1 MSRKSSEGRLPLSG
15 ASQIEGIKLLYDF
28 FKHLSTLSLGC
39 IVVLATFAK
48 TLAGLHRPDLAQAAV
63 LAFGVAIVGC
73 LLVGGLYALRGEVG
87 ELLPLQGRLA
97 AVAGAIL
104 LATAVAFVWALVSL
118 CRFAIANL
126 GGAGTP

>member
-1 MSRKSSEGRLPLSG
+1 MSQTPSEQRSQPPSP
-15 ASQIEGIKLLYDF
+15 AQIEGIKLLYDF

-48 TLAGLHRPDLAQAAV
+48 TLSSLHRPDLAQAAV
-63 LAFGVAIVGC
+63 LAFGIAIVGC

-87 ELLPLQGRLA
+87 ELLPLKGDIA
-97 AVAGAIL
+97 MVAVATLI
-104 LATAVAFVWALVSL
+104 ATSVAFVWALVSL

-126 GGAGTP
+126 GGAGTL